1 MGTDPGPQEFTPDE
15 QAVLS
20 RHFSTLE
27 GPVFAL
33 TDLPEVVKGALFA
46 RYSRSPKSLRRLFLD
61 EFASAEPA
69 EAGAGGSQDVDIA
82 RAERLYERVFLEY
95 GDDSVAQLGGVHLA
109 VEDASQVL
117 AKVLERGRL
126 AGYLEQSTRYIPYTG
141 RPFRYHVPREVV
153 DRGLEDRYREV
164 LDGAFETYARWL
176 EPAQAMYRERF
187 PQDPADPDTVYR
199 ATIRA
204 KALDT
209 LRPMLPAATQTNVGI
224 YASAQSFEQ
233 LLLRMRGHPLAE
245 VRTCGDRMLVEL
257 RKVIGPFLTRVDVP
271 DRGGAWTNYLA
282 SARERAASVSAE
294 ALGGAIAEP
303 RPEVTLVEWDPDGET
318 KIAAAALY
326 EASGLPDDQL
336 LERVRN
342 MDDAER
348 ARLLAAAIG
357 ERINR
362 RHRPGRAFERTG
374 YRFDVLCDYG
384 AFRDLQRHR
393 MLTIQWQRLTPD
405 HGFELPEDVRA
416 LGSDAE
422 SEWRSVMRAS
432 ADLHGVLNDRC
443 GPEVAQYAV
452 SMAYRIRF
460 VMQMNAREAVHLIEL
475 RSSPQGH
482 PTYRRIA
489 QEMHRQIRDVAGHAA
504 IADAM
509 SFVDHGTVD
518 LERLEA
524 ERRTEAK
531 RRAMQ
536 ATTGTSSGT

>member
-1 MGTDPGPQEFTPDE
+1 MGAKAEPQEFNPE
-15 QAVLS
+15 ERSVLA
-20 RHFSTLE
+20 RHFTTLE

-33 TDLPEVVKGALFA
+33 TDLPEVVKGAMFA

-69 EAGAGGSQDVDIA
+69 GGGAGSSDDVDVA

-109 VEDASQVL
+109 VEDASQLL

-141 RPFRYHVPREVV
+141 RPFRYHVPGEVT
-153 DRGLEDRYREV
+153 DAGLSDRYRAA
-164 LDGAFETYARWL
+164 LDSAFETYARWL
-176 EPAQAMYRERF
+176 EPAQAMFRERF
-187 PQDPADPDTVYR
+187 PQDSADPDSVYR

-233 LLLRMRGHPLAE
+233 LLLRMRGHVLEE
-245 VRTCGDRMLVEL
+245 VRACADRMLVEL
-257 RKVIGPFLTRVDVP
+257 RKVIGAFLTRVDVP
-271 DRGGAWTNYLA
+271 DRGGAWTEYLA
-282 SARERAASVSAE
+282 SAREQASSVAAEVLQFAT
-294 ALGGAIAEP
+294 AEP
-303 RPEVTLVEWDPDGET
+303 RPELTLVEWDPDGET

-336 LERVRN
+336 LERARN
-342 MDDAER
+342 MDTQER
-348 ARLLAAAIG
+348 ARVLAAAIG
-357 ERINR
+357 ERGNR

-393 MLTIQWQRLTPD
+393 MLTMQWQRLTPD

-416 LGSDAE
+416 LGPDAE
-422 SEWRSVMRAS
+422 SNWRSVMDTS
-432 ADLHGVLNDRC
+432 AELHRVLGDRC

-460 VMQMNAREAVHLIEL
+460 AMQMNAREAMHLIEL

-489 QEMHRQIRDVAGHAA
+489 QEMHRQIRDVAGHTAV
-504 IADAM
+504 ADAM

-536 ATTGTSSGT
+536 TAPGA